1 MRTQDELQALTR
13 EVLGTDYVELS
24 ISRYSLTEDLQSGR
38 AFIATQLSQLSQ
50 TGHAAPRSIEGEGVG
65 LVDALFKGIQV
76 ALVADYPSIGN
87 IHFVDFHVAGDF
99 RDAKRDGARTDV
111 PGVVRLGVENS
122 AGRAF
127 TFEHRSPSVSAS
139 SVCSVLRAVE
149 HFVNAELAVLKV
161 SSWIADARRRSR
173 PDLADKY
180 TQRLADL
187 VQNASYSETIERRK
201 KQLT

>member
-13 EVLGTDYVELS
+13 EVLGADYVELS

-38 AFIATQLSQLSQ
+38 AFIATQLTQAGQAS
-50 TGHAAPRSIEGEGVG
+50 PRSIEGEGVG
-65 LVDALFKGIQV
+65 LVDALFKGIQA
-76 ALVADYPSIGN
+76 ALVADYPSIAN

-111 PGVVRLGVENS
+111 PGIVRLGVENS

-161 SSWIADARRRSR
+161 YSWIADARRRSR

-187 VQNASYSETIERRK
+187 VQNASYSETIERTK
-201 KQLT
+201 KALG